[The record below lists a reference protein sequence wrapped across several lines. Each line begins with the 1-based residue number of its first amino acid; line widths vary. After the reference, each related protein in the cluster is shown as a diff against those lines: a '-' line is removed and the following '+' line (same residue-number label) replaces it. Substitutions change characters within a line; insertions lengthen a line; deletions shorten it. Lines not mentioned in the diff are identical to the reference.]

1 MIENLTI
8 SYEYNGIAVTLRPTE
23 NEVDDNLPYVL
34 APMFERVIHDSDAN
48 EEITLNEL
56 CGFFGFE
63 IGGTDNHKTTGQ

>member
-8 SYEYNGIAVTLRPTE
+8 SYEYNGITVTLRPTA
-23 NEVDDNLPYVL
+23 NEVEGNLPYVL
-34 APMFERVIHDSDAN
+34 APMFERVIHDSETN

-63 IGGTDNHKTTGQ
+63 IERRIENHKTT

>member
-8 SYEYNGIAVTLRPTE
+8 SYEYNGITITLRPTE

-48 EEITLNEL
+48 EEIALSEL
-56 CGFFGFE
+56 CGFFGYE
-63 IGGTDNHKTTGQ
+63 IDGTDNHKTTEQ